1 MKDPGTLNSFAV
13 KWVDSMVDL
22 CQPDQVVWC
31 NGSEA
36 EKATLT
42 DEAVVKG
49 ILIRLNQEKLPG
61 CYYHRSHPND
71 VARVEQST
79 FICTETQEQA
89 GPTNNWAA
97 PQEMYQRLYNLA
109 RKSMKGRTMYV
120 VPYLMGPPGS
130 SLSKVGVELT
140 DLSSTSC

>member
-1 MKDPGTLNSFAV
+1 M
-13 KWVDSMVDL
+13 
-22 CQPDQVVWC
+22 QPDQVVWC
-31 NGSEA
+31 DGSED
-36 EKATLT
+36 EKARLT

-49 ILIRLNQEKLPG
+49 ILIRLNPEKLPG
-61 CYYHRSHPND
+61 CCYHRSHPND

-97 PQEMYQRLYNLA
+97 PQEMYQRLYALA

-120 VPYLMGPPGS
+120 VPYLNGAAR
-130 SLSKVGVELT
+130 LT
-140 DLSSTSC
+140 IEQGRCRID